1 MLEKTAKSRKELLD
15 VMDAVEMLGFKYTIS
30 SFPSGEAFLYK
41 INIGTGEVAAS
52 QEGATAALKPRKMKR
67 RTPETRQRHNRAIS
81 EYLKNKSGSVSC
93 EQIHSE
99 LKNLGHEWN
108 PQSTTSILQ
117 MAMNYDNN
125 IIKTGHGMYGYRRI
139 VSD

>member
-15 VMDAVEMLGFKYTIS
+15 VMDAVEMLGFKYTIA
-30 SFPSGEAFLYK
+30 SFPSGESFLYK
-41 INIGTGEVAAS
+41 INIGTGEAAAS
-52 QEGATAALKPRKMKR
+52 KEGAAALKKRTMKR

-81 EYLKNKSGSVSC
+81 EYLKNKRGSVSC
-93 EQIHSE
+93 EQIYSD
-99 LKNLGHEWN
+99 LKILGHEWN
-108 PQSTTSILQ
+108 PQSTTSIVQ